1 MSRGPLP
8 IVSLLASS
16 LAYFA
21 FACARHT
28 GATDGEM
35 VTIDRTCGD
44 AGCDGWAAHPQLT
57 ETRGVLDACVSATRR
72 FDARCGV
79 ALTADD
85 AAKLTRDCKQLAQ
98 THGEG
103 AIPWLACRGAAP
115 CEAPAAG
122 CEQTSTFGD
131 ELCAS
136 PAMSCS
142 SYCTDRFR
150 GFLDEIAPRLKPALL
165 SAAKTCGT
173 QKLCGDAS
181 ACMSAWLT
189 LIE

>member
-1 MSRGPLP
+1 MFALHR
-8 IVSLLASS
+8 IVGSIFIA
-16 LAYFA
+16 AA

-35 VTIDRTCGD
+35 VTIDRACGD

-57 ETRGVLDACVSATRR
+57 ETPGVLDACVSATQR
-72 FDARCGV
+72 FNARCGV
-79 ALTADD
+79 PLDAAD
-85 AAKLTRDCKQLAQ
+85 AAKLARDCKQLAQ

-103 AIPWLACRGAAP
+103 AIAWLACRGGAS

-131 ELCAS
+131 ELCVM
-136 PAMSCS
+136 PTMSCS
-142 SYCTDRFR
+142 SCCTDRFR
-150 GFLDEIAPRLKPALL
+150 LFLDEIAPRLKPALL
-165 SAAKTCGT
+165 AAARTCGT
-173 QKLCGDAS
+173 QRLCGDAT
-181 ACMSAWLT
+181 ACMAAWLT